1 VCAKRARRA
10 RDEAL
15 QTNTPPSLSD
25 TKADA
30 DRGIRAARL
39 QAIKS
44 DILDNLGETS
54 IAVARVAARHRMTPK
69 YVNNLLKPK
78 E

>member
-1 VCAKRARRA
+1 VCGYTLRKAKRARRE

-15 QTNTPPSLSD
+15 QTNTPPLLLD

-54 IAVARVAARHRMTPK
+54 ITVARVAARHSYDAQVPTC
-69 YVNNLLKPK
+69 
-78 E
+78 